1 MGRKT
6 LPKDTVSVCSLPL
19 PQYNISE
26 ESFFKPLK
34 NVVSKLKLRGSW
46 GLVGNDQINGSRFI
60 YMSQIDLGGK
70 GFTTGVNQNVTYN
83 GPVYQRYANED
94 ITWEVGEKI
103 NFGVDLQLFHSLD
116 LTFDIF
122 RENRRDIFQEKGTT
136 PTYMGTATTKV
147 YGNLAAMR
155 NQGFE
160 LAAAITSS
168 STKTGSSASKELSH
182 MRIMKSPNMTNRQ
195 NIHGSQKSES
205 VPIRMPF
212 ILPTDSSLM
221 QRILPTT
228 NNN

>member
-1 MGRKT
+1 MYKRQG
-6 LPKDTVSVCSLPL
+6 
-19 PQYNISE
+19 YNISE

-160 LAAAITSS
+160 LAASYNKQFNKNWFVSFKGTFTYAHNEITQY
-168 STKTGSSASKELSH
+168 LSL
-182 MRIMKSPNMTNRQ
+182 
-195 NIHGSQKSES
+195 IH
-205 VPIRMPF
+205 I
-212 ILPTDSSLM
+212 
-221 QRILPTT
+221 
-228 NNN
+228 

>member
-1 MGRKT
+1 M
-6 LPKDTVSVCSLPL
+6 
-19 PQYNISE
+19 
-26 ESFFKPLK
+26 
-34 NVVSKLKLRGSW
+34 
-46 GLVGNDQINGSRFI
+46 
-60 YMSQIDLGGK
+60 
-70 GFTTGVNQNVTYN
+70 TYN

-160 LAAAITSS
+160 LAASYNKQFNKNWFVS
-168 STKTGSSASKELSH
+168 SKELSH

-212 ILPTDSSLM
+212 ILPTDLH
-221 QRILPTT
+221 
-228 NNN
+228 

>member
-1 MGRKT
+1 
-6 LPKDTVSVCSLPL
+6 
-19 PQYNISE
+19 
-26 ESFFKPLK
+26 
-34 NVVSKLKLRGSW
+34 
-46 GLVGNDQINGSRFI
+46 
-60 YMSQIDLGGK
+60 MSQIDLGGK

-147 YGNLAAMR
+147 YGK
-155 NQGFE
+155 QP
-160 LAAAITSS
+160 AITSS

-182 MRIMKSPNMTNRQ
+182 MRIMKSPNMMNHR

-221 QRILPTT
+221 QQILPTT
-228 NNN
+228 NNNWERQ